1 MKKVISFFSIIL
13 IVFSLVGCNQ
23 LGKTNDAKVTIG
35 KSVKFSEKEI
45 EDAIECVKDKFKSF
59 QGCDLTDLWY
69 DEDRSNTLVDD
80 YLKYGLGSENGSTA
94 ENVIVLMSN
103 FNVGSSGGDGSF
115 EPNSTYSD
123 WQWVLVRDSKTS
135 KWKVDDWG
143 Y

>member
-13 IVFSLVGCNQ
+13 IVFSLVGCNPA
-23 LGKTNDAKVTIG
+23 GKTNDTKVTIG
-35 KSVKFSEKEI
+35 KSVNFSEKEI
-45 EDAIECVKDKFKSF
+45 EYATECVKEKFKNF
-59 QGCDLTDLWY
+59 QGCNLTDLWY
-69 DEDRSNTLVDD
+69 DEDKSNTLVDD

-103 FNVGSSGGDGSF
+103 FNVGFSGGDGSF
-115 EPNSTYSD
+115 EPNSTYAD
-123 WQWVLVRDSKTS
+123 WQWILVRDSKTS